1 MTDYI
6 QIERIENGETFQIIT
21 YEDNGMISEFYRLDK
36 SEEEIQDMIDLGK
49 LTNIQTSIMP
59 SS

>member
-6 QIERIENGETFQIIT
+6 QIERIEDGETFQIII
-21 YEDNGMISEFYRLDK
+21 YEDNGMTSEFYRLDK

-49 LTNIQTSIMP
+49 LTNEQTSIMP